1 MIHRCSSW
9 NDSAEK
15 LKIPRILRGFAIFS
29 LVILP
34 ACFLMGCKREPG
46 AATAGQLP
54 DALPPEQAS
63 IQIEKTFV
71 SNTDGWA
78 KSTAQA
84 AADALKKN
92 QYDVAYDALQ
102 QLKVSG
108 KLTPEEDMAVR
119 NAIIGISVAGAKAV
133 ERGDPKA
140 AEMMKNIR

>member
-1 MIHRCSSW
+1 M
-9 NDSAEK
+9 E
-15 LKIPRILRGFAIFS
+15 LPRALRGFAIFS

-63 IQIEKTFV
+63 IQIDKTFAL
-71 SNTDGWA
+71 NTDVWA

-84 AADALKKN
+84 AADALRKK
-92 QYDVAYDALQ
+92 QYDVAYGALQ

-108 KLTPEEDMAVR
+108 KLSPEEDMAVR
-119 NAIIGISVAGAKAV
+119 NAIIGISIAGAKAV
-133 ERGDPKA
+133 ERGDSNA
-140 AEMMKNIR
+140 IEMMKNIR